1 MSQWNLRTTWTWS
14 LQVGVNHWL
23 RWHQNRVV
31 RFFLF
36 IRSDYGRPSATV
48 SVKAS
53 VLKGAIEVPN
63 LLSLIVD
70 FLSIQTLAQ
79 MSPPYDPICSVY
91 PSASVTFR
99 PSRNASWIG
108 VTPITTMR
116 QIIRSVGKWRKN
128 IQVKESSCTKGP
140 EDGAQKDG
148 FRNDTVFL
156 KTNVDQSPG
165 LNGYGIA
172 RIRTFFSFR
181 YYAIRYDCALID
193 DYELAGDTADEDTGM
208 WKVRVKRD
216 PRSRRTIRRVIPLTD
231 IFRAAHLIPV
241 FKGTSDARL
250 KGVSL
255 ETSLDDYQVFYVNPF
270 IDYHAFQIL
279 SPSC

>member
-1 MSQWNLRTTWTWS
+1 MTWTWS

-23 RWHQNRVV
+23 HWHRNRVV
-31 RFFLF
+31 RFLLF
-36 IRSDYGRPSATV
+36 IRSDYGRSFATV

-70 FLSIQTLAQ
+70 FLSVQTLAQ
-79 MSPPYDPICSVY
+79 ISPPYDPICSVY

-99 PSRNASWIG
+99 PRNASRIAA
-108 VTPITTMR
+108 TQITTMR
-116 QIIRSVGKWRKN
+116 QIIRSVGKWR
-128 IQVKESSCTKGP
+128 QVKESSSTERP

-193 DYELAGDTADEDTGM
+193 DYELVGNTADEDTGM

-255 ETSLDDYQVFYVNPF
+255 ETSLDDYQVFYVNAF